1 MNKHSNISKEIFYSP
16 WKVLIILLLSFFLVE
31 ILLIVVLDL
40 LGPISNTKNTII
52 DILVFMAVFLPEMY
66 FLLFRPMLRYS
77 AESKKKEEAQRNAR
91 KFAEDLVR
99 TANIIVVGLDT
110 SGKVNVLNKAAEE
123 LTGYT
128 FDELNGKNWFEI
140 LVPKNRFPKVWDEF
154 NVLISGQNKTTTFE
168 NPILTKSGEER
179 LISWQNS
186 LVFNGDEN
194 TGTISYGT
202 DITVRKRADLIEKVH
217 YEITQGVTTTSNLD
231 ELLKLIHQSL
241 KKVLY
246 AENCFIALYNHDTGL
261 FSFPF
266 FVDKFDEAPPPLKLH
281 KSCTAYVYRT
291 GKSSIINT
299 KEFEQLRD
307 QNEVELVG
315 SSSPSWIGVP
325 LKTPNKII
333 GVLVLQHY
341 EKENVYTENNL
352 RFLDSIG
359 SEIANVIERKRA
371 EAELEKS
378 FSLLSATLES
388 TADGI
393 LVVDKNGKTANFNKK
408 FTELWQIPDSLLST
422 RDDEKM
428 LAFVLEQL
436 KDPDSFIR
444 KVKELYESEDEISF
458 DILEFKDGRT
468 FERYS
473 KPQIFEGKSVGR
485 VWSFHDISE
494 LKHVENELKK
504 SEGKFRTFF
513 EKSPIGIEIYDSSGF
528 QTDANN
534 AALEMFGIKEK
545 DFSLGFNIFE
555 GTSLSDDYKNKLRS
569 GIPIDYTATFNFDK
583 IRELKQ
589 YDTSRKG
596 TAELQYSITPI
607 ITNHNHSVQGYLL
620 LVQDITNRVQAEK
633 ALKENESRLLKLNAT
648 KDKFFS
654 IISHDLRGPFNGIMG
669 FSDILVS
676 QVKEKDYNGIEEYAG
691 IIQSSAHRAMNLLT
705 NLLEWSNSQS
715 GRMEFNP
722 EYIETVLLINE
733 VTELLNDSA
742 KQKSIQIIK
751 DLPHSAAFF
760 ADKAMFA
767 TIIRNLVSNSIKFTN
782 PGGEVKISAT
792 LNKNI
797 LLVSVAD
804 NGIGLNQKMQNDIF
818 RLDKNTSTK
827 GTLNEY
833 GTGLGLILCKEFA
846 EKHGGKIWVE
856 SEPGKGSTFY
866 FTLHANSF

>member
-1 MNKHSNISKEIFYSP
+1 MSKHSNVSKEIFYSP
-16 WKVLIILLLSFFLVE
+16 LQLVIFLLLSILFVEAGIIQVLKFLPPLSKTNTAILDSFV
-31 ILLIVVLDL
+31 LLIV
-40 LGPISNTKNTII
+40 
-52 DILVFMAVFLPEMY
+52 LVTELY
-66 FLLFRPMLRYS
+66 FLVYRPMLKYS
-77 AESKKKEEAQRNAR
+77 SESKKAEEEQRNAR
-91 KFAEDLVR
+91 KFAEDLVSS
-99 TANIIVVGLDT
+99 TNVIFVGLDLN
-110 SGKVNVLNKAAEE
+110 GNVNVLNKAAEE
-123 LTGYT
+123 VTGYS
-128 FDELNGKNWFEI
+128 FEELKGKNWFEI
-140 LVPKNRFPKVWDEF
+140 LVPETRFPHVWDEF
-154 NVLISGQNKTTTFE
+154 NSMITNERKPATFE

-186 LVFNGDEN
+186 LVFNGEKN
-194 TGTISYGT
+194 MGIISYGT
-202 DITVRKRADLIEKVH
+202 DITERKRAELIEKVH

-241 KKVLY
+241 TKVLY
-246 AENCFIALYNHDTGL
+246 AENCFIALFHHDSGL

-266 FVDKFDEAPPPLKLH
+266 FVDKFDEAPPPMQLH

-299 KEFEQLRD
+299 KEFEILRM

-315 SSSPSWIGVP
+315 SPSPSWIGVP

-341 EKENVYTENNL
+341 EKENVYNENNL

-371 EAELEKS
+371 EEELEKS

-393 LVVDKNGKTANFNKK
+393 LVVDKNGKTTNFNKK
-408 FTELWQIPDSLLST
+408 FTELWQIPDSVLST
-422 RDDEKM
+422 RYDEKM
-428 LAFVLEQL
+428 LAFVLDQL
-436 KDPDSFIR
+436 KDPESFIR
-444 KVKELYESEDEISF
+444 KVKELYQSDEEISF

-473 KPQIFEGKSVGR
+473 KPQIFEGNSVGR

-504 SEGKFRTFF
+504 SEEKFRTFF

-528 QTDANN
+528 QTDSNN
-534 AALEMFGIKEK
+534 AALEIFGIKEK
-545 DFSLGFNIFE
+545 DYSLGFNIFE
-555 GTSLSDDYKNKLRS
+555 GTSLSDDSKNKLRS

-589 YDTSRKG
+589 YDTYRKG
-596 TAELQYSITPI
+596 TAELHYAITPLR
-607 ITNHNHSVQGYLL
+607 TNHDNYVQGYLFM
-620 LVQDITNRVQAEK
+620 VQDITSRVQAEK

-654 IISHDLRGPFNGIMG
+654 IISHDLRGPFNGILG
-669 FSDILVS
+669 FSNILVS
-676 QVKEKDYNGIEEYAG
+676 QVKEKDYAGIEEYAE
-691 IIQSSAHRAMNLLT
+691 IIQSSAYRAMNLLT

-722 EYIETVLLINE
+722 EHIEIVVLINE

-742 KQKSIQIIK
+742 IQKSITIIK
-751 DLPHSAAFF
+751 DLPHNAVFF
-760 ADKAMFA
+760 ADKAMLA

-782 PGGEVKISAT
+782 PGGEVKISAS
-792 LNKNI
+792 LNKDI
-797 LLVSVAD
+797 LLVTIAD
-804 NGIGLNQKMQNDIF
+804 NGIGLNQKKLNDIF
-818 RLDKNTSTK
+818 RIDKNTSTK

-833 GTGLGLILCKEFA
+833 GTGLGLILCKEFV
-846 EKHGGKIWVE
+846 EKHNGKIWVE
-856 SEPGKGSTFY
+856 SEPEKGSTFY
-866 FTLHANSF
+866 FTLHSKYF